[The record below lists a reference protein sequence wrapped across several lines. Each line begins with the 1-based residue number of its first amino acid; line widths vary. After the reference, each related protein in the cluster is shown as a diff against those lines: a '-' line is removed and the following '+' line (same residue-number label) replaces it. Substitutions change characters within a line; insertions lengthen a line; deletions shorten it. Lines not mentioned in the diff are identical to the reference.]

1 MKHSTMCQTGTATAY
16 VTKGKQRIKQFN
28 GTVYL
33 EDKDNFE
40 VELFNPFTYNILAK
54 IDVNNQSLGNG
65 IVIRPGERVFLERFL
80 DNNKKFQFTTYTVS
94 GSNKQVR
101 EAIQSNGNV
110 SVKFYKE
117 RIYNYTDYG
126 NWYNNSGTYTT
137 YPTYDVPHTFTTNS
151 GTTNMLYDAN
161 VSFTTS
167 GLSSLCINT
176 DANVG
181 IGTENPLAKLDVS
194 GNTPKAC
201 LDSVETGRVSK
212 GESSNQRLETVDM
225 DFEYNPFH
233 TVEWKILPKSQ
244 QRITAS
250 DIKQYCVSCGTR
262 IKKTSYKYCPNCGT
276 QIN

>member
-33 EDKDNFE
+33 EDRDNFE

-80 DNNKKFQFTTYTVS
+80 DNNKKFQFNTYTVS

-126 NWYNNSGTYTT
+126 NWYYNSGTYTAPIYGSSGHNT
-137 YPTYDVPHTFTTNS
+137 LLCDASTNVFTTNTMS
-151 GTTNMLYDAN
+151 DVPM
-161 VSFTTS
+161 SFTT
-167 GLSSLCINT
+167 N
-176 DANVG
+176 ANVG
-181 IGTENPLAKLDVS
+181 IGTPCPTAKLDIS
-194 GNTPKAC
+194 GNTPRAT
-201 LDSVETGRVSK
+201 LDSVETGRIGK
-212 GESSNQRLETVDM
+212 GESSDQRLQTVDM
-225 DFEYNPFH
+225 DFEYSPFH
-233 TVEWKILPKSQ
+233 SIEWKILPKSQ
-244 QRITAS
+244 QRITSS

-262 IKKTSYKYCPNCGT
+262 IKKSNYKFCPNCGT